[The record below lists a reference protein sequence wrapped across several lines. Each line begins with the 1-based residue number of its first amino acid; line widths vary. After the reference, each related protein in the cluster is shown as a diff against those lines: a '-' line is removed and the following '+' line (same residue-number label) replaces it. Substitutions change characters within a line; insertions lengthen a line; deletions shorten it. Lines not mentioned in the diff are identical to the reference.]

1 MPVTAK
7 LRHLRITPRKVRLV
21 ADLMRGKKVE
31 EAQNILNFTI
41 KKAASPLLKLLRSA
55 VANAK
60 NSFRLD
66 ESNLYIS
73 KILVDEGPKY
83 KRWRARARGSADLI
97 QKKTSHVTIILDE
110 IVKKPPK
117 ESKLPTGQAKKV
129 KKLRTLPPPEGPKRK
144 FGRVESAVP
153 PGLESRPK
161 GGPPVKPKVIK
172 EEEREEKVEKV
183 VKPKVRPEIE
193 VPKPKIER
201 GIRRIFRRKA
211 F

>member
-1 MPVTAK
+1 MSVTAK
-7 LRHLRITPRKVRLV
+7 LRHLRIAPRKVRLV
-21 ADLMRGKKVE
+21 ADLIRGKRVE

-41 KKAASPLLKLLRSA
+41 KKSVLPILKLLRSA

-60 NSFRLD
+60 NSFQLD
-66 ESNLYIS
+66 EANLYIS

-83 KRWRARARGSADLI
+83 KRWRARARGSAGQI

-110 IVKKPPK
+110 IVKK
-117 ESKLPTGQAKKV
+117 AKKV
-129 KKLRTLPPPEGPKRK
+129 KKL
-144 FGRVESAVP
+144 
-153 PGLESRPK
+153 
-161 GGPPVKPKVIK
+161 KPKVIK
-172 EEEREEKVEKV
+172 RLRPTLRLPAERAPERVEEKV
-183 VKPKVRPEIE
+183 VKPEKPKPRPETE